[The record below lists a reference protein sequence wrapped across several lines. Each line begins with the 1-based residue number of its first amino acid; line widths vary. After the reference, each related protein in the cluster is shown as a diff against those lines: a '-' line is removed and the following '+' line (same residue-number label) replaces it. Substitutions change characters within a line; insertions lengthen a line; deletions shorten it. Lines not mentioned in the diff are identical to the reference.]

1 MPAPCYPPLSPLV
14 TLLAR
19 GFWLFLRWVNWLR
32 QPSAAPTYRVISLGH
47 PERMKLLAENQLF
60 LPQLERFP
68 AINGYSDAEVQ
79 RALKDSGL
87 TYHRL
92 DFPTNGTLACFLS
105 KHAAF
110 RLQVEQKLPLLVLLE
125 DDVRLDPDFDAYVRV
140 ASQILFLF
148 PWLTHLRL
156 AQWGEGY
163 ITTVSG
169 AQRLLRKLSQ
179 QGIRRNIDNQ
189 LRRDCGPQF
198 PVGRLIPPHWQ
209 LVVETNAGDCL
220 KTGPVT
226 LARIISG

>member
-1 MPAPCYPPLSPLV
+1 MLHPLIRILWN
-14 TLLAR
+14 L
-19 GFWLFLRWVNWLR
+19 LRWVSLLR
-32 QPSAAPTYRVISLGH
+32 GNSASPAYRVISLGR
-47 PERMKLLAENQLF
+47 PERLQLLAENQLG

-110 RLQVEQKLPLLVLLE
+110 RLQVDQKLPLLVLLE

-140 ASQILFLF
+140 AAQLLFLF

-163 ITTVSG
+163 ITNVRG
-169 AQRLLRKLSQ
+169 AERILHKLGQ

-209 LVVETNAGDCL
+209 LVVATNAGDCL

-226 LARIISG
+226 IAR